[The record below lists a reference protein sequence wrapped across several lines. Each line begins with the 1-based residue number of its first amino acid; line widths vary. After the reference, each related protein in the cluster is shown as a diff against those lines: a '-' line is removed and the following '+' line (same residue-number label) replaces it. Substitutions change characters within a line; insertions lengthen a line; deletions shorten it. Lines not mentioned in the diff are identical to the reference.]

1 MSAPAP
7 TQPTPQGLEQFDEQ
21 SRRELSQ
28 FLEQEQVKAQLQ
40 TQIHTFTERCFD
52 KCVPGAPGA
61 RFSRSEESCLSN
73 CVDAY
78 MNSSLLI
85 VKYLES
91 RRGQM

>member
-1 MSAPAP
+1 MSAPAQ
-7 TQPTPQGLEQFDEQ
+7 QPTGLEAFDEQ
-21 SRRELSQ
+21 TRRELAT

-52 KCVPGAPGA
+52 KCVPSAPGA
-61 RFSRSEESCLSN
+61 RFSRSEESCLAN

-91 RRGQM
+91 RRGM

>member
-1 MSAPAP
+1 MSAPAQQS
-7 TQPTPQGLEQFDEQ
+7 TGLDAFDEQ
-21 SRRELSQ
+21 TRRELAT

-52 KCVPGAPGA
+52 KPVLHLSLRPTP
-61 RFSRSEESCLSN
+61 SN

-91 RRGQM
+91 RRGM